1 MSSMVRTRKAE
12 NSHRRTYSRK
22 YLTIIEYDAF
32 GNTVSCEEQVH
43 NRFRYTGEQYDP
55 LTEQYYLRARYY
67 NPVIAR
73 FTQEDT
79 YYGDGLNLYTY
90 CRNNPILNH
99 DPTGHGTKENSPYSR
114 KEQQYIDAGADPD
127 TAKLATQCYPDA
139 KSKQDLYNNYKSQG
153 YNATD
158 AKKLANYEIV
168 HGEERAKNYAANN
181 VKKSGPDYT
190 PTSPRDNVNTD
201 WRTQNRLNAQK
212 KAGAGKS
219 GTSSVAKPNQGQ
231 GFSSKGYNPQPG
243 ERTFEGYVKQIRD
256 PEISLHTK
264 SSGFNNNPKGTGGQ
278 FKRFGANEHYGLA
291 PHVHQPVRNVTP
303 NGMIFGKTGKDVGI
317 DVFSPN
323 KKHIKQLYEYLNNG
337 KYHE

>member
-1 MSSMVRTRKAE
+1 M
-12 NSHRRTYSRK
+12 
-22 YLTIIEYDAF
+22 
-32 GNTVSCEEQVH
+32 H

-55 LTEQYYLRARYY
+55 LTGQYYLRARYY

-139 KSKQDLYNNYKSQG
+139 NSKQDLYNKYKSQG

-190 PTSPRDNVNTD
+190 TTSPRDNVNTD
-201 WRTQNRLNAQK
+201 WRTQERLNAQK
-212 KAGAGKS
+212 KASNSQLMPMNLQFFAAKGDESGSKS
-219 GTSSVAKPNQGQ
+219 G
-231 GFSSKGYNPQPG
+231 
-243 ERTFEGYVKQIRD
+243 
-256 PEISLHTK
+256 
-264 SSGFNNNPKGTGGQ
+264 
-278 FKRFGANEHYGLA
+278 NES
-291 PHVHQPVRNVTP
+291 NV
-303 NGMIFGKTGKDVGI
+303 
-317 DVFSPN
+317 
-323 KKHIKQLYEYLNNG
+323 
-337 KYHE
+337 

>member
-1 MSSMVRTRKAE
+1 M
-12 NSHRRTYSRK
+12 
-22 YLTIIEYDAF
+22 
-32 GNTVSCEEQVH
+32 
-43 NRFRYTGEQYDP
+43 TG
-55 LTEQYYLRARYY
+55 QYYLRARYY

-139 KSKQDLYNNYKSQG
+139 KSKQDLYNKYKSQG

-219 GTSSVAKPNQGQ
+219 GSKAAGNIAKNLDTNNIPNMTKQEIIDAIPDNWKYTENN
-231 GFSSKGYNPQPG
+231 GFVHIKDEAG
-243 ERTFEGYVKQIRD
+243 KIRIRID
-256 PEISLHTK
+256 PPDKVT
-264 SSGFNNNPKGTGGQ
+264 Q
-278 FKRFGANEHYGLA
+278 Y
-291 PHVHQPVRNVTP
+291 PHVHVYDNDGNLLDSLGNIVDR
-303 NGMIFGKTGKDVGI
+303 K
-317 DVFSPN
+317 SPDG
-323 KKHIKQLYEYLNNG
+323 HIPYKN
-337 KYHE
+337 